1 MDISVNGH
9 NAHGVTGGFPTAAD
23 APALILIHGAGMDAT
38 VWQLQSRY
46 LAHRNVRV
54 FAVDLPAHGSS
65 GGDALETIS
74 DMADWIIAFMDAASI
89 DTASIA
95 GHSMG
100 SLISIEVAAKIG
112 TRATNVGL
120 MGSAAEMP
128 VHPDLIKAAEDG
140 GRLAPGL
147 ITDWG
152 FGAVPHKGGH
162 PQPGLWAMGAG
173 EQLVR
178 DAAPGVLAKDLVACN
193 AYKTAIESAAQITA
207 PVHVISGDEDKMTP
221 VKNANPLMENI
232 SKVEL
237 TVLPQTG
244 HMMMIERPRECAK
257 LLLELAKPPLT

>member
-1 MDISVNGH
+1 MEISVDGKRVH
-9 NAHGVTGGFPTAAD
+9 AATGGFPTSD
-23 APALILIHGAGMDAT
+23 TAPALILIHGAGMDAT

-54 FAVDLPAHGSS
+54 FAVDLPAHGHSE
-65 GGDALETIS
+65 GPAIETIS
-74 DMADWIIAFMDAASI
+74 DMADWVIAFMDAAGI
-89 DTASIA
+89 DNASVA

-100 SLISIEVAAKIG
+100 SLISIEMAARAG
-112 TRATNVGL
+112 TRVTSVGL
-120 MGSAAEMP
+120 LGSAAEMP

-152 FGAVPHKGGH
+152 FGGLAHKGGH

-178 DAAPGVLAKDLVACN
+178 DAAPGVLAKDLIACN
-193 AYKTAIESAAQITA
+193 DYKSAIDSASKISASVQ
-207 PVHVISGDEDKMTP
+207 VISGDEDKMTP
-221 VKNANPLMENI
+221 VKNAKPLIEAMSNAH
-232 SKVEL
+232 L
-237 TVLPQTG
+237 TVLLQTG

-257 LLLELAKPPLT
+257 LLLNLAS

>member
-1 MDISVNGH
+1 MNISVNGKS
-9 NAHGVTGGFPTAAD
+9 AHAATGGFPTAAD

-46 LAHRNVRV
+46 LAHRHVRI
-54 FAVDLPAHGSS
+54 FAIDLPGHGHSE
-65 GGDALETIS
+65 GPTLETIS
-74 DMADWIIAFMDAASI
+74 DMADWVIAFMDAAGI
-89 DTASIA
+89 DAASVA

-100 SLISIEVAAKIG
+100 SLISIEVAAKAGARI
-112 TRATNVGL
+112 TNVGL
-120 MGSAAEMP
+120 LGSAAAMP

-178 DAAPGVLAKDLVACN
+178 DAAPGVLAKGLIACN
-193 AYKTAIESAAQITA
+193 DYKTALESAAQITA
-207 PVHVISGDEDKMTP
+207 SVHVISGDEDKMTP
-221 VKNANPLMENI
+221 VKNAKPLMEAMSNAN
-232 SKVEL
+232 L

-257 LLLELAKPPLT
+257 LLLELASHPLT

>member
-1 MDISVNGH
+1 MNISVNGKS
-9 NAHGVTGGFPTAAD
+9 AHAVTGGFPTASD

-46 LAHRNVRV
+46 LAHRHVRV
-54 FAVDLPAHGSS
+54 FAIDLPGHGHSE
-65 GGDALETIS
+65 GPTLETIS
-74 DMADWIIAFMDAASI
+74 DMADWVIAFMDAADI
-89 DTASIA
+89 DAASVA

-100 SLISIEVAAKIG
+100 SLISIEVAAKAGVRI
-112 TRATNVGL
+112 TSVGL
-120 MGSAAEMP
+120 LGSAAAMP

-152 FGAVPHKGGH
+152 FGDVPHKGGH

-178 DAAPGVLAKDLVACN
+178 DAAPGVLAKDLIACN
-193 AYKTAIESAAQITA
+193 DYKDAVESATKITA
-207 PVHVISGDEDKMTP
+207 TVHVISGDEDKMTP
-221 VKNANPLMENI
+221 VKNAMPLMETI

-237 TVLPQTG
+237 TVLSQTG

-257 LLLELAKPPLT
+257 LLLELSSNSLI

>member
-1 MDISVNGH
+1 MKISINGH
-9 NAHGVTGGFPTAAD
+9 NAHAATGGFPTAAD

-54 FAVDLPAHGSS
+54 YAIDLPAHGRSE
-65 GGDALETIS
+65 GEALESIS
-74 DMADWIIAFMDAASI
+74 DMADWIIAFMDAAGI
-89 DTASIA
+89 DAASVA

-112 TRATNVGL
+112 SRATYVGL
-120 MGSAAEMP
+120 LGSAAEMP

-152 FGAVPHKGGH
+152 FGNLPHKGGH
-162 PQPGLWAMGAG
+162 PQPGFWAMGAG

-178 DAAPGVLAKDLVACN
+178 DAAPGVLAKDLIACN
-193 AYKTAIESAAQITA
+193 AYKTAIESAANISA

-221 VKNANPLMENI
+221 VKNAKPLMDTI
-232 SKVEL
+232 SNATL

-257 LLLELAKPPLT
+257 LLLELAKHPLT

>member
-1 MDISVNGH
+1 MDISVNGK
-9 NAHGVTGGFPTAAD
+9 NAHAATGGFPTASE

-54 FAVDLPAHGSS
+54 FAVDLPGHGGSE
-65 GGDALETIS
+65 GPALESIS
-74 DMADWIIAFMDAASI
+74 DMADWIIAFMDAAGI
-89 DTASIA
+89 DTASVT

-100 SLISIEVAAKIG
+100 SLISIEVGVKLG
-112 TRATNVGL
+112 DRVSNVGL
-120 MGSAAEMP
+120 LGSAAMMP

-152 FGAVPHKGGH
+152 FGDLPHKGGH

-178 DAAPGVLAKDLVACN
+178 DATPGVLAKDLIACN
-193 AYKTAIESAAQITA
+193 DYKDAETSAAKISA
-207 PVHVISGDEDKMTP
+207 AVHVISGDEDKMTP
-221 VKNANPLMENI
+221 VKNAKPLMEAITNAQL
-232 SKVEL
+232 S
-237 TVLPQTG
+237 VLPQTG

-257 LLLELAKPPLT
+257 LLLKLAS